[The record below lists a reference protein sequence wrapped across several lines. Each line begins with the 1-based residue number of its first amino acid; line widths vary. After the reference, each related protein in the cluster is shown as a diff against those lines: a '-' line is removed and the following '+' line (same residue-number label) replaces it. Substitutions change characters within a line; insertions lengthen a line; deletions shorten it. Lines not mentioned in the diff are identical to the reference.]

1 MPLLRWSETTSEPA
15 GLDER
20 GEAEEWEGGGKV
32 LTNWSRR
39 YLASVAIPG
48 TNQYALEVV
57 NCLEI
62 GVS

>member
-1 MPLLRWSETTSEPA
+1 M
-15 GLDER
+15 
-20 GEAEEWEGGGKV
+20 

-39 YLASVAIPG
+39 YLASVAITG

-57 NCLEI
+57 NCLKI